1 MFLPNITLQY
11 CRKREGAHVTWD
23 KRDRFEEKK
32 GGGRKKKLGSMS
44 RRELMGEEYR
54 SIERIEEK
62 TAILKLTFINSSK
75 LKITHKSTIG
85 FIIH

>member
-44 RRELMGEEYR
+44 RRELMGEE
-54 SIERIEEK
+54 
-62 TAILKLTFINSSK
+62 
-75 LKITHKSTIG
+75 
-85 FIIH
+85 